1 MEEIDLKEL
10 FRFFIKK
17 IYIVIGF
24 TLVFMIVGFIYF
36 KEFQTPLYHSSS
48 TVILVSEKQKTDSTE
63 YNLNH
68 QLVTTYS
75 QIIKNSDILNTVI
88 NNLHLDISK
97 SELAN
102 NINVTAIDNTE
113 IIKIEVS
120 SASSEEAKIIAT
132 EVTNTFISKVNDIY
146 KLQNVTVLAK
156 PKLETVPYNKAT
168 TKYTILSSMVGL
180 LVGVGIIF
188 IKFYFDTTI
197 KSVDD
202 IENKVKLTV
211 LGRVEKVG

>member
-10 FRFFIKK
+10 FNFFVKK
-17 IYIVIGF
+17 IYIVIGL
-24 TLVFMIVGFIYF
+24 TLVFMVVGFIYF

-75 QIIKNSDILNTVI
+75 QIIKNSDILSSVI
-88 NNLHLDISK
+88 NNLHLDMSK

-120 SASSEEAKIIAT
+120 STSSEEAKIIAK
-132 EVTNTFISKVNDIY
+132 EVTNTFINKVNDIY
-146 KLQNVTVLAK
+146 KLQNVTVLAQ

-168 TKYTILSSMVGL
+168 AKYTVLSSMVGL
-180 LVGVGIIF
+180 LVGMGIIF
-188 IKFYFDTTI
+188 INFYFDTTI

-202 IENKVKLTV
+202 IENKAKLTV